1 MSQGI
6 LLDFPITYQI
16 PTPGSRSFSTSRGDL
31 INKLEE
37 IGDRWVENLFKECRQ
52 SAGNAESFTW
62 PVFFRVGLDGNACAL
77 RLLCEVVDRPLKKA
91 GLLGDIINLVL
102 RYTWQS
108 VLYVVHDLPT
118 FLQR

>member
-37 IGDRWVENLFKECRQ
+37 IGDRWVENPFKECRQ

-102 RYTWQS
+102 RYTIHMIVS
-108 VLYVVHDLPT
+108 P
-118 FLQR
+118 

>member
-37 IGDRWVENLFKECRQ
+37 IGDRWVENHLEECRQ
-52 SAGNAESFTW
+52 SAENAESFTW
-62 PVFFRVGLDGNACAL
+62 PAFFSGLDLMAMPAL
-77 RLLCEVVDRPLKKA
+77 YDSSARWLIGR
-91 GLLGDIINLVL
+91 
-102 RYTWQS
+102 
-108 VLYVVHDLPT
+108 
-118 FLQR
+118 

>member
-16 PTPGSRSFSTSRGDL
+16 PTPGSPRSFSTSRGDL

-37 IGDRWVENLFKECRQ
+37 IVDRWVENPLEECRQ

-62 PVFFRVGLDGNACAL
+62 PIFFSGLDWMAMPAL
-77 RLLCEVVDRPLKKA
+77 YDFSARWLIGR
-91 GLLGDIINLVL
+91 
-102 RYTWQS
+102 
-108 VLYVVHDLPT
+108 
-118 FLQR
+118 

>member
-37 IGDRWVENLFKECRQ
+37 IGDRWVENPFKECRQ
-52 SAGNAESFTW
+52 SAENAESFTW
-62 PVFFRVGLDGNACAL
+62 PAFFSGLDWMAMPAL
-77 RLLCEVVDRPLKKA
+77 YDFSARWLIGR
-91 GLLGDIINLVL
+91 
-102 RYTWQS
+102 
-108 VLYVVHDLPT
+108 
-118 FLQR
+118 

>member
-37 IGDRWVENLFKECRQ
+37 IGDRWVETLWKN
-52 SAGNAESFTW
+52 AGSQLRMQKFSLAF
-62 PVFFRVGLDGNACAL
+62 FFRVGLDGNACAL
-77 RLLCEVVDRPLKKA
+77 RLLCEVVDRPLKRA
-91 GLLGDIINLVL
+91 GLMGDIINLVL
-102 RYTWQS
+102 RYRAVS
-108 VLYVVHDLPT
+108 P
-118 FLQR
+118 